1 MVAVQALPL
10 LLHNGVLNVAD
21 ETLIYHG
28 RWRNDRSSYGEV
40 ALARLP
46 RDRWGALGLYP
57 HEPEGWVWSA
67 PLVLPG
73 DGVALSLNADQ
84 PDLIRVELCD
94 EHFKPIPEFSGDHA
108 GATVP
113 GPGLES
119 KVLWETGHLSRLRGK
134 TARFR
139 FLLSREN
146 DREPR
151 FYAAYLKST

>member
-1 MVAVQALPL
+1 M
-10 LLHNGVLNVAD
+10 AD

-28 RWRNDRSSYGEV
+28 RWRNDRSGYGEV
-40 ALARLP
+40 ALATLP
-46 RDRWGALGLYP
+46 RDRWGALGLFP

-67 PLVLPG
+67 PLVLHG
-73 DGVALSLNADQ
+73 DGSALSLNADQ

-113 GPGLES
+113 SQGLES
-119 KVLWETGHLSRLRGK
+119 KVRWQTGHLSRLGGE
-134 TARFR
+134 TVRFR
-139 FLLSREN
+139 FLLRRDN